1 MALFPTN
8 AAQVQTFATALY
20 GVAIGST
27 TMSQVTADIQAAGGL
42 NNALNAYYSASFGSA
57 TTASVAATIVANVG
71 LAADA
76 NAIAFVTAQLN
87 AAAPTARGAAVIAML
102 DNFLN
107 TTTGTYAAA
116 ATAFNATVANAVSYT
131 GSSNVA
137 SGSAPAAISTFALTT
152 GVDNI
157 TVSGNAV
164 INATDNAGVATWTG
178 LDVITGTGSNNT
190 FNISSAAA
198 IALPAGA
205 TVNGIQTL
213 NAADS
218 NAAITLVTT
227 TGWAGLTQITT
238 NQSSANT
245 TSVTAAATTNVTEIG
260 AIAGAGLTVIGG
272 NNVAVTGTAD
282 AITVGFNTVAGG
294 ASPVGTITT
303 TNAAAAAT
311 QTAVYGGTNVSVSEA
326 GVTTGNV
333 IVGSATVA
341 PTGTVTVSAGAAT
354 TATMGTIVITGG
366 TAVNVTETATNT
378 AGAGAA
384 PTMGAVTVNGGAATT
399 SVTVTQ
405 SPVATD
411 AAAGTAVAG
420 TLAVTAVT
428 AAPGTQGVAP
438 VTAVNAKAAVTA
450 AVGVTADGLVT
461 IVDKNYNTT
470 SANTISTISLSSYGA
485 NSVIQDNALT
495 NLSLSGTA
503 GTLAITN
510 ATSGGGAT
518 PTANSTLNLTVNNL
532 SGTNTV
538 TDTNN
543 EITTLNVTTGATK
556 STLAAFADTGLTAL
570 NITGSSVL
578 TLSAINGSLKTLSL
592 SGAAGFSDGATT
604 ATTGLAALGS
614 ALTIT
619 NTSSGAFSAAL
630 DSTKQTFTGST
641 GTDTIIIKSTT
652 DATKAIAAG
661 SASNDVLVLEG
672 GAYALTSA
680 TASKVT
686 GFEQLSVA
694 ANVTGTIDVGVLG
707 TTFNTLN
714 TIGSG
719 TIAFTNTAQNL
730 TLNIPVATTS
740 TSVAYGDG
748 SGATD
753 AITVNLGKS
762 TTTGAVNFGTVVAA
776 DANGVGIGTVNLVS
790 NGVNI
795 ASGGATASMN
805 TLVLTDNGLSQLN
818 VSGTDSVTITTI
830 NEASTQATSLTINN
844 TNTGAKGLTIGTL
857 TDAVLGALTFT
868 GNGATTIS
876 TLTDANASTLT
887 ITNSGTAVDTIS
899 AITASGTLTKL
910 NLNGQIQV
918 GTGLVNDAAGII
930 LSATTGVTVSGATDN
945 QHVAIINTGAAANGA
960 TNTYTLG
967 NGNNTIT
974 DPTVAG
980 KVVLNL
986 GTGANNVLISTGTQ
1000 AAPSASTSGYTITF
1014 AAHTST
1020 TSAYDL
1026 VAVSAGP
1033 AGGATTSAPLTV
1045 ITGLSANDVISIAD
1059 ATSSAQ
1065 VTTAQQTA
1073 INALATEAAA
1083 INYASS
1089 VNSAQKALAFQYGG
1103 NTYIVEDH
1111 GAAPAAPAAGDT
1123 VVKLVGLHT
1132 IATGTTTGIL
1142 LTA

>member
-71 LAADA
+71 LGTDA

-87 AAAPTARGAAVIAML
+87 AAAPAYRGAAVIAML

-311 QTAVYGGTNVSVSEA
+311 QTAVYGGTNVSVSET

-384 PTMGAVTVNGGAATT
+384 PTMGAVTVNGAATTT

-411 AAAGTAVAG
+411 AAAVTAVAG

-438 VTAVNAKAAVTA
+438 VTAVNAKAAATA

-485 NSVIQDNALT
+485 NSVIQDNALI

-532 SGTNTV
+532 SGTTNTV
-538 TDTNN
+538 TDTNI
-543 EITTLNVTTGATK
+543 EITTLNVTTGAKK

-604 ATTGLAALGS
+604 ATAGLAALGS

-619 NTSSGAFSAAL
+619 DTSSGAFSAAL

-694 ANVTGTIDVGVLG
+694 ANVSGTIDVGVLG

-719 TIAFTNTAQNL
+719 TIAFTDTAQNL
-730 TLNIPVATTS
+730 TLNIPLTTLS

-753 AITVNLGKS
+753 AITVNLGQS
-762 TTTGAVNFGTVVAA
+762 TTTGAVSFGTVLAA

-795 ASGGATASMN
+795 AGGVATASMN

-918 GTGLVNDAAGII
+918 GTSL
-930 LSATTGVTVSGATDN
+930 
-945 QHVAIINTGAAANGA
+945 
-960 TNTYTLG
+960 
-967 NGNNTIT
+967 
-974 DPTVAG
+974 
-980 KVVLNL
+980 
-986 GTGANNVLISTGTQ
+986 
-1000 AAPSASTSGYTITF
+1000 
-1014 AAHTST
+1014 
-1020 TSAYDL
+1020 
-1026 VAVSAGP
+1026 
-1033 AGGATTSAPLTV
+1033 
-1045 ITGLSANDVISIAD
+1045 
-1059 ATSSAQ
+1059 
-1065 VTTAQQTA
+1065 
-1073 INALATEAAA
+1073 
-1083 INYASS
+1083 
-1089 VNSAQKALAFQYGG
+1089 
-1103 NTYIVEDH
+1103 
-1111 GAAPAAPAAGDT
+1111 
-1123 VVKLVGLHT
+1123 
-1132 IATGTTTGIL
+1132 
-1142 LTA
+1142 